1 MTRLLFAAALLLA
14 SAWPGAAVAEV
25 PKVVT
30 SILPLQ
36 SLAANVMRGVGEP
49 ALLVRG
55 AATPH
60 SFALRPSDAAA
71 LQQAELVIW
80 VGEGLESFLE
90 APLATLS
97 GEAKILELSEAAG
110 VTLLPPREEALWAQ
124 DHSASGHGH
133 DEDHDHEEEHGHGEG
148 RDHSHDHDHGAYDAH
163 IWLDPLNAVV
173 MVEAIAAALV
183 ELDPANAAAYSANA
197 EDTVA
202 RLRGLDEE
210 LQARLAPVA
219 DRPYLVF
226 HDGYQYFEARYGL
239 SPLGAVSLAPERT
252 AGARH
257 LSEIRERLQAEGVAC
272 VFSEP
277 QFEPKLLEVVTEGT
291 AARGATLD
299 PLGATL
305 TPGPEAYFR
314 LMQDM
319 AASLTVCL
327 GGNG

>member
-1 MTRLLFAAALLLA
+1 MIRLLFAAAMLLA
-14 SAWPGAAVAEV
+14 GAWPVAAFAEV

-71 LQQAELVIW
+71 LQEAELVIW

-97 GEAKILELSEAAG
+97 GEAKVLELSEAEG
-110 VTLLPPREEALWAQ
+110 VTLLPPREEAIWAAH
-124 DHSASGHGH
+124 DHSAPG
-133 DEDHDHEEEHGHGEG
+133 HDHEEEHGHDEG
-148 RDHSHDHDHGAYDAH
+148 HDHGHSHGAYDAH
-163 IWLDPLNAVV
+163 IWLDPLNAVA

-183 ELDPANAAAYSANA
+183 ALDPDNAAAYSANA
-197 EDTVA
+197 ENTIG

-210 LQARLAPVA
+210 LQAGLMPVA
-219 DRPYLVF
+219 NKAYLVF

-252 AGARH
+252 PGASH
-257 LSEIRERLQAEGVAC
+257 LAEIRERLQAEGVAC

-299 PLGATL
+299 PLGADL
-305 TPGPEAYFR
+305 EPGPEAYFA
-314 LMQDM
+314 LMRNM
-319 AASLTVCL
+319 AASLTACL
-327 GGNG
+327 AENG